1 VKRKATTEKRSG
13 GVQRRS
19 LLSPTCHFHVHR
31 HSLTNMK
38 TVTVTP
44 LHTLYLLIDK
54 LEVVKRPAPIR
65 GPAPHRSPELGS
77 WEHNH
82 DDDDFLSACMAVW
95 RLRCAKYMLLVRYVD
110 KCSYNTRIY
119 SCSQNS
125 EMTMLRV
132 SRQTDHVL
140 RRRVMHYT
148 PNLLEYCRRSQTCCL
163 ASRRRGCCTAMLATK
178 GPVSL

>member
-1 VKRKATTEKRSG
+1 MSIDT
-13 GVQRRS
+13 
-19 LLSPTCHFHVHR
+19 
-31 HSLTNMK
+31 HSRTWRQSQSHLCI
-38 TVTVTP
+38 P
-44 LHTLYLLIDK
+44 LYLLIDK

-65 GPAPHRSPELGS
+65 GTAPHRSPELGS

-110 KCSYNTRIY
+110 KCSYNTRTY
-119 SCSQNS
+119 SCSQSS

-132 SRQTDHVL
+132 SRQTEHVL

-148 PNLLEYCRRSQTCCL
+148 LNLLEYCRRSQTCCL
-163 ASRRRGCCTAMLATK
+163 ASRRRGCCTTMLATK